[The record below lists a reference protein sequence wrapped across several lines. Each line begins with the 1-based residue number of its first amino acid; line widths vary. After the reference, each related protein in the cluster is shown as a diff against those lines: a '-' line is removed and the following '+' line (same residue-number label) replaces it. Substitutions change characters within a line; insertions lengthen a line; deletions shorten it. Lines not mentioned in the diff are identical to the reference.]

1 MMINFMFRIET
12 MLNQIAD
19 QLNIHVEISVW
30 FSGETLQDY
39 LNKGNR
45 VDLVFL
51 DIELMRLSGIDLGHY
66 IRKELNNINI
76 QIVYISS
83 KTSYAIKLFKTQ
95 PYDFLIKP
103 IKEVRS
109 DSGA

>member
-1 MMINFMFRIET
+1 MIFKNKFLNIAVCDDDKILCSELET

-66 IRKELNNINI
+66 IM
-76 QIVYISS
+76 VS
-83 KTSYAIKLFKTQ
+83 
-95 PYDFLIKP
+95 
-103 IKEVRS
+103 
-109 DSGA
+109 

>member
-1 MMINFMFRIET
+1 MIFKNKFLNIAVCDDDKILCSELET

-66 IRKELNNINI
+66 IRKELN
-76 QIVYISS
+76 Y
-83 KTSYAIKLFKTQ
+83 
-95 PYDFLIKP
+95 
-103 IKEVRS
+103 
-109 DSGA
+109 